1 MMMWLFKD
9 FEGGRINIFP
19 TGSLVVV
26 VVVVGKG
33 KKIFIF
39 LKARLY
45 FSRRGDIRSRRDLR
59 VSHTIVFPLPFL
71 FSRKKSTRIF
81 IFYFQYGQFNI
92 PRLSNHAACRLT
104 SCHYYLLKNH

>member
-26 VVVVGKG
+26 VVVGKG
-33 KKIFIF
+33 KKKFIF

-81 IFYFQYGQFNI
+81 YLLFYIFNTD
-92 PRLSNHAACRLT
+92 NLT
-104 SCHYYLLKNH
+104 SRDFPITQLVD